1 MPPSARELPIFGSM
15 RGARDTYRIAMN
27 RPPSPRVAAFGY
39 FPLLILLVGVVSLVA
54 QGCSGGET
62 EQGTGGS
69 GGSATGGATSTGGT
83 ATTGGTTGTGGTKAA
98 GGATATG
105 GTPAAGGTTGT
116 GGTKATGGA
125 TGSGGTPATGGTTGT
140 GGTKAT
146 GGTTG
151 TGGTTATGGTTG
163 SCGSTALNEQPFGC
177 AFAWGTNSSGGS
189 LASYSYLQFISN
201 WVGSEIQQSG
211 NITGCNGCSWLT
223 NNVAPTNLVPVFYA
237 YLIGYLGHANGFP
250 DQNTTGGA
258 SLATG
263 GAYTIRKYRS
273 QIVAAYASYAKQV
286 HTAWPTKPLVWLL
299 EGDFVQYTDST
310 QVNYPN
316 ASGSS
321 PGAASSTVDALSYAE
336 LGQLAADITCAI
348 KSNMPNAV
356 VAIDHSTWNADDVTN
371 SYWGAM
377 KSVNYDMV
385 WTTGVATANGFFST
399 GTTASSY
406 NGKTATY
413 QYVHTLTGKTI
424 LVDTSFGAS
433 AMGDSWSNTTAAT
446 ITARIAD
453 GVIAANVTTVPSNYS
468 SAVGSLA
475 PSLSMVCGK

>member
-1 MPPSARELPIFGSM
+1 
-15 RGARDTYRIAMN
+15 MN
-27 RPPSPRVAAFGY
+27 RPPLPIAWPRLISPRY
-39 FPLLILLVGVVSLVA
+39 FQLFFLLLAGVSPA
-54 QGCSGGET
+54 IQGCGGGET
-62 EQGTGGS
+62 EQGTDGS
-69 GGSATGGATSTGGT
+69 GGSTTGGATGTGGTTTTTGAGGAHATGGASATGGAGP
-83 ATTGGTTGTGGTKAA
+83 TGTGGT
-98 GGATATG
+98 TATG
-105 GTPAAGGTTGT
+105 GASGGT
-116 GGTKATGGA
+116 GGTT
-125 TGSGGTPATGGTTGT
+125 ATGGTTGT
-140 GGTKAT
+140 GGSKAT
-146 GGTTG
+146 GGTTGTTG

-163 SCGSTALNEQPFGC
+163 TTGSCGSTTLNEDPFGC
-177 AFAWGTNSSGGS
+177 AFAWGTNTSGS
-189 LASYSYLQFISN
+189 ASSYSYLQFVSN

-211 NITGCNGCSWLT
+211 SITSCSGCSWLT
-223 NNVAPTNLVPVFYA
+223 KDVAPTNLIPVFYA

-250 DQNTTGGA
+250 DQNTATGGA

-273 QIVAAYASYAKQV
+273 QIVAAYASYAKQAYA
-286 HTAWPTKPLVWLL
+286 AWPTKPLVWLL

-310 QVNYPN
+310 QVNYPS
-316 ASGSS
+316 ASGSN

-377 KSVNYDMV
+377 KSVNYDLV

-399 GTTASSY
+399 GTTATSY
-406 NGKTATY
+406 NGTTATY

-424 LVDTSFGAS
+424 FVDTSFGAS
-433 AMGDSWSNTTAAT
+433 SMGDTWSNTTAAT
-446 ITARIAD
+446 INARIAN

-468 SAVGSLA
+468 SAVSSLE
-475 PSLSMVCGK
+475 PSLTKVCQ

>member
-1 MPPSARELPIFGSM
+1 
-15 RGARDTYRIAMN
+15 MN
-27 RPPSPRVAAFGY
+27 RPLY
-39 FPLLILLVGVVSLVA
+39 FPLIILLLVSAPLA
-54 QGCSGGET
+54 IQGCSGGET

-69 GGSATGGATSTGGT
+69 GGTATGGATGSGGATSTGGAT
-83 ATTGGTTGTGGTKAA
+83 TTGGTQGAGGVTGTGGT
-98 GGATATG
+98 TATG
-105 GTPAAGGTTGT
+105 GTGATGT
-116 GGTKATGGA
+116 GGAKATGGT

-151 TGGTTATGGTTG
+151 TTGTGGTTATGGTTG
-163 SCGSTALNEQPFGC
+163 SCGSTTLNEDPFGC
-177 AFAWGTNSSGGS
+177 AFAWGTNSSGS
-189 LASYSYLQFISN
+189 VASYSYLQFASN

-211 NITGCNGCSWLT
+211 SITSCSGCSWIT
-223 NNVAPTNLVPVFYA
+223 KNIASTNLIPVFYA

-250 DQNTTGGA
+250 DQNTATGGA

-273 QIVAAYASYAKQV
+273 QIVAAYAYYAKQAYA
-286 HTAWPTKPLVWLL
+286 AWPTKPLVWLL
-299 EGDFVQYTDST
+299 EGDFVQYTDSG

-321 PGAASSTVDALSYAE
+321 PGAASTTVDALSYAE

-356 VAIDHSTWNADDVTN
+356 VAIDHSTWNADAVTN

-377 KSVNYDMV
+377 KGVNYDLV

-399 GTTASSY
+399 GTTATSY
-406 NGKTATY
+406 NGTTATY

-424 LVDTSFGAS
+424 FVDTSFGAS
-433 AMGDSWSNTTAAT
+433 SMGDTWSNTSAAT
-446 ITARIAD
+446 INARIAN

-468 SAVGSLA
+468 SAVGSLE
-475 PSLSMVCGK
+475 PSLTKVCQ

>member
-1 MPPSARELPIFGSM
+1 
-15 RGARDTYRIAMN
+15 MN
-27 RPPSPRVAAFGY
+27 RPPSTRLTSIRY
-39 FPLLILLVGVVSLVA
+39 LPLLVLLLGAASPTLEA
-54 QGCSGGET
+54 CGGGET

-69 GGSATGGATSTGGT
+69 GGSATGGGTGSGGATGTGGIKATGTGGT
-83 ATTGGTTGTGGTKAA
+83 ATGGTGATGTGGAKTGGATGTGGT
-98 GGATATG
+98 
-105 GTPAAGGTTGT
+105 P
-116 GGTKATGGA
+116 
-125 TGSGGTPATGGTTGT
+125 PATGGTTGT
-140 GGTKAT
+140 GGTPPATGGTTGTGGAKAT

-177 AFAWGTNSSGGS
+177 AFAWGTNSSGS
-189 LASYSYLQFISN
+189 VASYTYLQFASN

-211 NITGCNGCSWLT
+211 SITSCNGCSWLT
-223 NNVAPTNLVPVFYA
+223 KNVASTNLIPVFYA

-250 DQNTTGGA
+250 DQNTASGGA

-273 QIVAAYASYAKQV
+273 QIVAAYAYYAKQAYA
-286 HTAWPTKPLVWLL
+286 AWPTKPLVWLL
-299 EGDFVQYTDST
+299 EGDFVQYTDSG

-316 ASGSS
+316 ASGSN
-321 PGAASSTVDALSYAE
+321 PGTASTTSDALSYAE
-336 LGQLAADITCAI
+336 LGQLAADIACAI

-377 KSVNYDMV
+377 KGVNYDMV

-413 QYVHTLTGKTI
+413 QYVHALTGKTI

-446 ITARIAD
+446 INARITD

-468 SAVGSLA
+468 SAVSSLE
-475 PSLSMVCGK
+475 PSLTMVCAK

>member
-1 MPPSARELPIFGSM
+1 MIRLPS
-15 RGARDTYRIAMN
+15 
-27 RPPSPRVAAFGY
+27 
-39 FPLLILLVGVVSLVA
+39 LLFILLWGSISLA
-54 QGCSGGET
+54 IQGCGGGNT

-69 GGSATGGATSTGGT
+69 GGSATGGVTGSGGATSTGGT
-83 ATTGGTTGTGGTKAA
+83 TTTGGTTGTGG
-98 GGATATG
+98 
-105 GTPAAGGTTGT
+105 
-116 GGTKATGGA
+116 
-125 TGSGGTPATGGTTGT
+125 SN
-140 GGTKAT
+140 AT

-151 TGGTTATGGTTG
+151 TGGTTATGGTGATGTGGTKATGGATGTGGTTG
-163 SCGSTALNEQPFGC
+163 SCGSATLNEQPFGC

-211 NITGCNGCSWLT
+211 NITSCSGCSWLT
-223 NNVAPTNLVPVFYA
+223 NNVASTNLIPVFYA

-273 QIVAAYASYAKQV
+273 QIIAAYAYYAKQA
-286 HTAWPTKPLVWLL
+286 HAAWPTKPLVWLL
-299 EGDFVQYTDST
+299 EGDFVQYTDSG
-310 QVNYPN
+310 QVNYPS
-316 ASGSS
+316 ASGSN
-321 PGAASSTVDALSYAE
+321 PGAASSTVEALSYAE

-399 GTTASSY
+399 GTTATSY

-424 LVDTSFGAS
+424 FVDTSFGAS

-446 ITARIAD
+446 LNARIAN

-468 SAVGSLA
+468 SAVGSLE
-475 PSLSMVCGK
+475 PSLTMVCAK

>member
-1 MPPSARELPIFGSM
+1 
-15 RGARDTYRIAMN
+15 MN
-27 RPPSPRVAAFGY
+27 RSPSPLV
-39 FPLLILLVGVVSLVA
+39 ILLWGSISLAV
-54 QGCSGGET
+54 QGCSGGNT
-62 EQGTGGS
+62 EPGTGGS
-69 GGSATGGATSTGGT
+69 GGSATGGVTGSGGATSTGGT
-83 ATTGGTTGTGGTKAA
+83 ITTGGSTGTGG
-98 GGATATG
+98 
-105 GTPAAGGTTGT
+105 
-116 GGTKATGGA
+116 
-125 TGSGGTPATGGTTGT
+125 SNATGGTTGT
-140 GGTKAT
+140 GGMPATGGTGATGTGGSKAT
-146 GGTTG
+146 GGATG
-151 TGGTTATGGTTG
+151 TGGTTATGGSTGTGGTTG
-163 SCGSTALNEQPFGC
+163 SCGSATLNQQPFGC

-211 NITGCNGCSWLT
+211 NITSCSGCSWLT
-223 NNVAPTNLVPVFYA
+223 NNVASTNLIPVFYA

-273 QIVAAYASYAKQV
+273 QIIAAYAYYAKQA
-286 HTAWPTKPLVWLL
+286 HAAWPTKPLVWLL
-299 EGDFVQYTDST
+299 EGDFVQYTDSG
-310 QVNYPN
+310 QVNYPS
-316 ASGSS
+316 ASGSN
-321 PGAASSTVDALSYAE
+321 PGAASSTVEALSYAE

-399 GTTASSY
+399 GTTATSY

-424 LVDTSFGAS
+424 FVDTSFGAS

-446 ITARIAD
+446 LNARIAN

-468 SAVGSLA
+468 SAVGSLE
-475 PSLSMVCGK
+475 PSLTMVCAK